1 MKQRRKLL
9 RPYKRKSLRR
19 TSAIFQLPLSTFHT
33 LILVLYILTSFNN
46 QFTSAQDVESNEID
60 QTSNDIINPDD
71 YRKNDQ
77 YHYLSQSNSLSNE
90 FTEISETTITGEK
103 TLSASKSPYLL
114 RMDLDVEK
122 NGKLI
127 VEPGVVVHFAPMVG
141 ITVRGVLKAIVSIF

>member
-33 LILVLYILTSFNN
+33 LILMLYILTSFNN

-122 NGKLI
+122 TGKLI

-141 ITVRGVLKAIVSIF
+141 ITVRGVLKAIVS

>member
-33 LILVLYILTSFNN
+33 LILVLYILTSFND

-122 NGKLI
+122 TGKLI

-141 ITVRGVLKAIVSIF
+141 ITVRGVLKAIVS